1 MLLDWR
7 YWVFATL
14 FMLHCLMLA
23 DAASHGAKECRIPRL
38 VEATAEQLQEGLKK
52 GCFDSVDL
60 AYTARINEIDVH
72 FGTILELNPD
82 ALSIAKQLD
91 HERNQG
97 HIRGPLHGLP
107 VLLKDIIGTKDDMQT
122 AGIIPSFGSDLISH

>member
-60 AYTARINEIDVH
+60 VKASDFCPITCILYYCAGGMLTITGVH
-72 FGTILELNPD
+72 C
-82 ALSIAKQLD
+82 S
-91 HERNQG
+91 NQ
-97 HIRGPLHGLP
+97 
-107 VLLKDIIGTKDDMQT
+107 
-122 AGIIPSFGSDLISH
+122 